1 MFGRLRRQIGAIALF
16 ILVLVPGAYGMPDE
30 SASAGHCLAAP
41 TSTAPEGTHW
51 FYRLDLRS
59 TLRCWYLRVLG
70 QSEQSTVAQGRP
82 THASRPHTLHRRR
95 PALVHGAAK
104 PSTRISI
111 PSKIGSPAVPR
122 GYSAIKA
129 QSAIIGTATT
139 SDSLERSGREDARSS
154 SSQETMVQ
162 NSDATQVGDDARV
175 PQRTVRVMWPIPT
188 SEVSTKVTEIS
199 AVAKNESV
207 KASTPEADSP
217 TTSDKNGPLQ
227 LPERSIEPIPTFEVS
242 TEVTEISALAKSQ
255 SVKTADLEAGPPTTS
270 DKESPLQPPE
280 RTIKP
285 LSNTPLALVV
295 FLSLGLP
302 AASVLAW
309 LVMTADGA
317 RREQIAQKHLE
328 LNATKNWKY
337 NNKRQPDVLDDQ
349 RDHWIDKLLSDQI
362 LSAKTSLRSSANAF
376 VEPVTLGPEAIE
388 AALRQFALRRRVAS
402 GHIGRGAPL
411 PGSKGEYEW
420 PKLVPGK
427 TARTKE
433 NYGLAIRGAFRIG
446 LRGALRNHS

>member
-1 MFGRLRRQIGAIALF
+1 
-16 ILVLVPGAYGMPDE
+16 V
-30 SASAGHCLAAP
+30 
-41 TSTAPEGTHW
+41 
-51 FYRLDLRS
+51 
-59 TLRCWYLRVLG
+59 
-70 QSEQSTVAQGRP
+70 
-82 THASRPHTLHRRR
+82 
-95 PALVHGAAK
+95 
-104 PSTRISI
+104 
-111 PSKIGSPAVPR
+111 
-122 GYSAIKA
+122 
-129 QSAIIGTATT
+129 
-139 SDSLERSGREDARSS
+139 
-154 SSQETMVQ
+154 
-162 NSDATQVGDDARV
+162 
-175 PQRTVRVMWPIPT
+175 WPIPT

-242 TEVTEISALAKSQ
+242 TEVTEISALARSQ
-255 SVKTADLEAGPPTTS
+255 SVKTADLEADPPTTS
-270 DKESPLQPPE
+270 DKESALQQPE

-285 LSNTPLALVV
+285 LRNTPLALVV

-317 RREQIAQKHLE
+317 RGEQIAQKHLE

-402 GHIGRGAPL
+402 GHIGRGSPL